1 MADWS
6 DTQWRLD
13 DAHHA
18 MELYFM
24 PKLASVGQTLYQLDP
39 TCQELDW
46 IKQHAQWLY
55 EEGVQGRFFVRTYVP
70 HGGYGGMHYSE
81 AS

>member
-18 MELYFM
+18 MELYYM
-24 PKLASVGQTLYQLDP
+24 PKLARVGQTLYQLEP
-39 TCQELDW
+39 TYQELDW
-46 IKQHAQWLY
+46 IKQHAQ
-55 EEGVQGRFFVRTYVP
+55 
-70 HGGYGGMHYSE
+70 
-81 AS
+81 